1 MLDPNSVIA
10 ATGFYQSSNSTITWS
25 GSQEPSL
32 VSIPPGG
39 TGTLPFS
46 FSVAS
51 PTSGGTLYT
60 NPVINLSLA
69 VSGVRQG
76 QDNVPEQVPVVTSL
90 QANVSSAATLT
101 ATAQH
106 FSGPFT
112 NEGPMPPTVGAAT
125 TYTVTWTANN
135 SSNTVGNTSVSATLP
150 PYVTFVSAA
159 AGSGVTY
166 DAPSNTVT
174 WSIGDLQAGAGY
186 TAPAASA
193 SFQVSLLP
201 SSSQV
206 GQAPPLTGV
215 ATLSGQDRFAQVPIS
230 ATAQGPTTELTGDTG
245 YQSSMGEVVQ

>member
-1 MLDPNSVIA
+1 
-10 ATGFYQSSNSTITWS
+10 
-25 GSQEPSL
+25 
-32 VSIPPGG
+32 
-39 TGTLPFS
+39 
-46 FSVAS
+46 
-51 PTSGGTLYT
+51 
-60 NPVINLSLA
+60 
-69 VSGVRQG
+69 
-76 QDNVPEQVPVVTSL
+76 
-90 QANVSSAATLT
+90 
-101 ATAQH
+101 
-106 FSGPFT
+106 
-112 NEGPMPPTVGAAT
+112 MPPTVGAAT